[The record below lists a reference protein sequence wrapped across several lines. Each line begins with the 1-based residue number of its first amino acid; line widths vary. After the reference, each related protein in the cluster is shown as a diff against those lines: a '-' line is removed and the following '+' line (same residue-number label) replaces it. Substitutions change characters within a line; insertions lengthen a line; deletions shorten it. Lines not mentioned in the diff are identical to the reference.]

1 MHRDPET
8 GQFMAGGT
16 AHHYDDYEFQHVHSR
31 YTVPASELPGAFPIA
46 ESDIN
51 STNLDDLLDREERA
65 ELVAVLVHS
74 LQAAVPGTSSAESV
88 IEGRFELRAGVGDEL
103 ILTEDRERDTDEGSS
118 GVVDRQIWE
127 SDSPDMLYSA
137 SLFAEGGFS
146 DTGNS
151 VAAGP
156 DAPVLDQSIHFPRDF
171 GACPEFDDR
180 DEITESFFL
189 SNPGSGDISDSF
201 IAIQASYSLVFAVH
215 DRDC

>member
-1 MHRDPET
+1 MVHRDPQT
-8 GQFMAGGT
+8 GQFIAGGSP
-16 AHHYDDYEFQHVHSR
+16 AHYDDFEFQHVHSR
-31 YTVPASELPGAFPIA
+31 YAVPASELPGAFPIA

-51 STNLDDLLDREERA
+51 STDLDDLLDRDERA

-103 ILTEDRERDTDEGSS
+103 ILPEDRDRDTDAGSS
-118 GVVDRQIWE
+118 SAIDRRIWD

-180 DEITESFFL
+180 DSITESVFV

-201 IAIQASYSLVFAVH
+201 ITIQASYTLVFAVH
-215 DRDC
+215 ERE